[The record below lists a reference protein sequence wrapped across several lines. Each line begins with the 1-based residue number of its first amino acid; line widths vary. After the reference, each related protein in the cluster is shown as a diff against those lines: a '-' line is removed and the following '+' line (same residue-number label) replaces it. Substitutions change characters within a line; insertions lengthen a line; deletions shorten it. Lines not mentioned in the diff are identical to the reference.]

1 MDFQFTIIVLI
12 SNPLKNNF
20 LMNIS
25 ALEKE
30 LFNPAARD

>member
-1 MDFQFTIIVLI
+1 
-12 SNPLKNNF
+12 
-20 LMNIS
+20 MNIS